1 MNKISMIKVKK
12 LSVQK
17 KQSGMLLI
25 EVLFSILI
33 FSFGI
38 LGLVGMQAISTKNAM
53 SAEDRTVAASL
64 ANDMVAQMWLRKS
77 TDVTTAPL
85 KTDYTA
91 WQTKITAMQTSF
103 GWSNASGTVAT
114 DVSVPTAPLTTVT
127 VNWST
132 APTSKASGGSTS
144 SPVAHQYVTSFSM

>member
-1 MNKISMIKVKK
+1 MNEINIIKINQVPTQ
-12 LSVQK
+12 QK
-17 KQSGMLLI
+17 QCGMLLI

-53 SAEDRTVAASL
+53 GAEDRTIAASL

-91 WQTKITAMQTSF
+91 WKTKITNTK
-103 GWSNASGTVAT
+103 GWVSASGTVAT
-114 DVSVPTAPLTTVT
+114 DVTVPTAPLTTVT

>member
-1 MNKISMIKVKK
+1 MNKINTVKAK
-12 LSVQK
+12 QALTQQ

-53 SAEDRTVAASL
+53 SAEDRTIAASL

-77 TDVTTAPL
+77 TDVATAPL

-91 WQTKITAMQTSF
+91 WTTKITNIKGWTS
-103 GWSNASGTVAT
+103 ASGTVTTNVA
-114 DVSVPTAPLTTVT
+114 VPTAPLTTVT

-132 APTSKASGGSTS
+132 APTSKASGGSAAA
-144 SPVAHQYVTSFSM
+144 PVAHQYVTSFSM

>member
-1 MNKISMIKVKK
+1 MKKIKIIR
-12 LSVQK
+12 

-38 LGLVGMQAISTKNAM
+38 LGLVGMQAISTKNALG
-53 SAEDRTVAASL
+53 AEDRTIAASL

-77 TDVTTAPL
+77 TDISTDPL
-85 KTDYTA
+85 KTDYA
-91 WQTKITAMQTSF
+91 NWQAKVTGIK
-103 GWSNASGTVAT
+103 GWTNISGTVAT
-114 DVSVPTAPLTTVT
+114 VADTSNPAVTVQVTTVT

-132 APTSKASGGSTS
+132 APTSKAAGTAST
-144 SPVAHQYVTSFSM
+144 VAHQYVTSFSM

>member
-1 MNKISMIKVKK
+1 MNKINIIKVKQ
-12 LSVQK
+12 VPTQQ

-53 SAEDRTVAASL
+53 SAEDRTIAASL

-77 TDVTTAPL
+77 TDVATAPL
-85 KTDYTA
+85 KTDYLA
-91 WQTKITAMQTSF
+91 WQTKVTATS

-114 DVSVPTAPLTTVT
+114 DVTVPTAPLTTVT

-132 APTSKASGGSTS
+132 APTSKASGGSAAA
-144 SPVAHQYVTSFSM
+144 PVAHQYVTSFSM